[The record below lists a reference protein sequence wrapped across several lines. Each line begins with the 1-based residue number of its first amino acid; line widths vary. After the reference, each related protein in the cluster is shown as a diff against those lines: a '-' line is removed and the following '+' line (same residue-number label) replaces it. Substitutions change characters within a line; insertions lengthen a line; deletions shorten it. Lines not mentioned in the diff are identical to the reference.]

1 VAESGVKIG
10 LEIHVQLTALKSK
23 LFCSCPTDYRGKPPN
38 TNICP
43 VCLGLPGVL
52 PVVNRKAI
60 EYAIMVALAL
70 NCKLSNKVVFVR
82 KHYFYPDLPKNYQ
95 ISQYDGIGSTPLC
108 RDGYLQIR
116 VNGKNKVVRIRRIN
130 IEEDPGRL
138 TYPTG
143 DIATSR
149 YSLVDY
155 NRSGI
160 ALLEIVTEPDIHT
173 PQEARAFLTKLVS
186 ILEHLGIT
194 DISLEGA
201 FRVDANISIGGG
213 GRVEVKNIGSI
224 KDVERALSYEILR
237 QRSIVAKGGVVKRET
252 RHWDSSKR
260 ITVSLRVKE
269 TEEDYRYFPDPDLP
283 PITISDELVK
293 QVMERMPELP
303 DHRIKRFMKQY
314 GLDEYRATVLVM
326 EKWLADLFESVA
338 KLYSNY
344 KRIADLLITD
354 FMRWVNE
361 FRLTPR
367 DVKATPQVL
376 AKLLRLLD
384 QGVISIKIV
393 KEILPEIISKGVD
406 PEDYIKKKRLTRIAD
421 EEYLR
426 NIVREIIHKNRKAAL
441 DALTN
446 PRAINYL
453 IGMVMKQTR
462 GRADPSITAK
472 LVREELARLKEEK

>member
-1 VAESGVKIG
+1 MAESGVKIG